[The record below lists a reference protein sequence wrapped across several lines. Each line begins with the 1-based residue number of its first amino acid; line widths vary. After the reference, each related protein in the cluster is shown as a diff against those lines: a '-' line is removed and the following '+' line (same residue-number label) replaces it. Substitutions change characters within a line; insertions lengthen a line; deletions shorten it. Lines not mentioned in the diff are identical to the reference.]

1 MAPAASGPTAGP
13 ARQSQSSRPNMLP
26 PNSRPRAWLPRSPPG
41 CASRALLHRLD
52 VRALDDLA
60 EVSELLTPE
69 AIELLRA
76 RPNADDA
83 DVAIA
88 TNHLGALHRF
98 PGFRSDPFHDVRRS
112 VRRGEDRGPE
122 RDRVARQRVGDRRYR
137 GKHWRTLGRG
147 DGERTHL
154 AALNVA
160 ELSRRTVEHD
170 RDASGKE
177 VGHDRRIAP
186 VRHMHHVD
194 AGHRLEQL
202 ASEVRHRPH
211 ARGAIAVLSGI

>member
-1 MAPAASGPTAGP
+1 MAPAISGLARRWSAETIAIEP
-13 ARQSQSSRPNMLP
+13 AEHVATKILDGEPGCRDRPLP
-26 PNSRPRAWLPRSPPG
+26 PGG
-41 CASRALLHRLD
+41 CANRALLHRLD

-147 DGERTHL
+147 DGERAHL
-154 AALNVA
+154 PALNVA
-160 ELSRRTVEHD
+160 ELGRWTVEHD
-170 RDASGKE
+170 RDAPGEE
-177 VGHDRRIAP
+177 VGHDRRIA
-186 VRHMHHVD
+186 
-194 AGHRLEQL
+194 
-202 ASEVRHRPH
+202 
-211 ARGAIAVLSGI
+211 